1 MDDFEKV
8 DAEVEVLGLPEIVP
22 ANDDGLSINAPKD
35 MMELRDNLIKEYHK
49 GASTLAGRLDSQGKN
64 SLDEIVLALVD
75 EIIKETDNLLGNE
88 LISAKGGNLRDASVI
103 SYKRSEVL
111 EKAIKAVQ
119 AKQIFEKEHGVDIN
133 SPSMMVV
140 FKYFMNKVKSVFV
153 TLGYEDEASDTFFR
167 ILGDDLTDWKKQLK
181 EELSEINSLK
191 G

>member
-1 MDDFEKV
+1 MDDFEKI
-8 DAEVEVLGLPEIVP
+8 DAEVEVIGLPKETPI
-22 ANDDGLSINAPKD
+22 NEDGLSINAPKD
-35 MMELRDNLIKEYHK
+35 MMELRDNLIREYHK

-64 SLDEIVLALVD
+64 NLDEIVLALVD

>member
-8 DAEVEVLGLPEIVP
+8 DAEVEMMEPSVATPINE
-22 ANDDGLSINAPKD
+22 DSLSINAPKD

-49 GASTLAGRLDSQGKN
+49 GSSTLAGRLDRQGKN
-64 SLDEIVLALVD
+64 NLDEIVLALVD

-140 FKYFMNKVKSVFV
+140 FKYFMEKVKSVFV

>member
-8 DAEVEVLGLPEIVP
+8 DAEVEVLGLPEVVQ

-35 MMELRDNLIKEYHK
+35 MMELRDNLVKEYHK